1 MTIARNRMPLM
12 AGACLVL
19 GALVVADR
27 TGLLP
32 GAGQS
37 NNAAADDSAES
48 RYAAAAQES
57 SADAALLD
65 RASEWNAAAERAESE
80 WKEVSKGLI
89 RGGTP
94 ELAETRFREIVQ
106 SAMQDIPLVSPER
119 ITYVREGTITKGVVQ
134 TLRLSV
140 AFDAHTPKD
149 AYTIIDRLE
158 NMPDARARIELLK
171 IEGPGRVQSPE
182 QVAVTL
188 TISAAALIGDE
199 EAPS

>member
-1 MTIARNRMPLM
+1 MTAARNRVPLM

-32 GAGQS
+32 GSGQS
-37 NNAAADDSAES
+37 SDAAIDDSPAS

-57 SADAALLD
+57 SADAALLG
-65 RASEWNAAAERAESE
+65 RASEWNAAAERAESR
-80 WKEVSKGLI
+80 WKEVSAGLV
-89 RGGTP
+89 RGATA
-94 ELAETRFREIVQ
+94 ELAETRFREIVK
-106 SAMQDIPLVSPER
+106 SAMQDIPLASPER
-119 ITYVREGTITKGVVQ
+119 ITYVREGTAAAGAIQ

-171 IEGPGRVQSPE
+171 IDGPGRVQSPD
-182 QVAVTL
+182 QVTVTMTL
-188 TISAAALIGDE
+188 SAAALIGE
-199 EAPS
+199 EESS